1 MRRTFGAVVTA
12 ATAAISVVVVMAPAS
27 AATTPKIS
35 LFAGNGNQATR
46 GPAGNGGKATAAE
59 FYHNSDVAFSASGTA
74 YIADM
79 RDCQVRQVVNGV
91 ISAFAGVGTCVN
103 GGNAGV
109 NTLKHM
115 GGQAAAATIG
125 MPTGVAVDS
134 SGNVYI
140 ADCVRYTGTGT
151 GCQQGNVLKVSTSGV
166 ISIFAGDSLVGN
178 GGTGTAT
185 ATSIGAPWGVRTDGA
200 GDVFFSD
207 VVYNVIREVNTSGIM
222 STVAGNGTAGYAG
235 DGGAATTAEL
245 NDPTGIYVDNS
256 GNLFIADSKNAVIRK
271 VNSSGIISTFAG
283 DGTAGSAGN
292 GGQAVAAELDK
303 PFGVSEDSSGN
314 VYIAD
319 YNAYCVRDVSAT
331 GVIST
336 YAGTCGTS
344 GNTVEGRSPSS
355 VLLEGPSQVVFDPSG
370 NLYINDYAGEQIDEV
385 VGASTGIAPSTPTI
399 SNLPTSAAVGASFTA
414 TVSTN
419 SNGVTSVASNS
430 TSVCTVGANGLTVT
444 DVGAGTC
451 SLTASVAAS
460 STYAAA
466 TGTPQTFT
474 VGPVTPSTPTIS
486 NLPTSAAVG
495 ASFTATVS
503 TNSNGVTS
511 VASNSTSVCTVGANG
526 LTVTDVGA
534 GTCSLTASVAASST
548 YAAATGTP
556 QTFTVGPVTPS
567 TPTISNLPTS
577 AAVGASFTA
586 TVSTNS
592 NGVTSVASN
601 STSVCTVGANGLTVT
616 DVGAGTCSLTASV
629 AASSTYA
636 AATGTPQTFTVGPVT
651 PSTPTISNLPT
662 SAAVGASFTATVS
675 TNSNG
680 VTSVASNSTSVC
692 TVGANGL
699 TVTDVGAGTCSLTAS
714 VAASS
719 TYAAATGTPQTFT
732 VGPVTHTI
740 SLFAGNGNQATRGPA
755 GNGGKA
761 TAAEFY
767 HNSDVA
773 FSASGTAY
781 IADMK
786 DCQVRQVVNGVIS
799 AFAGVGTC
807 VNGGN
812 AGVNTLSGMGGQA
825 AAATIGMPT
834 GVAVDSSGNVYIAVC
849 VDYTGTGPGCQ
860 QGNVLKV
867 STSGVISIFAGDSL
881 VGNGGTGTATATSI
895 GAPWGVRTDGAGDV
909 FFSDVVYN
917 VIREVN
923 TSGIMSTVAGN
934 GTAGY
939 AGDGGAATTAELND
953 PTGIYVDNSGNL
965 FIADSKNAVIRKVNS
980 SGIISTFAGDG
991 TAGSAGNGGQAVAAE
1006 LDKPFGVSEDSSGNV
1021 YIADYNAY
1029 CVRDVS
1035 ATGVISTYAGTCGTS
1050 GNTVEGRS
1058 PSSVLLEGP
1067 SQVVFD
1073 PSGNLYINDYAGEQ
1087 IDEVV
1092 GAQ

>member
-1 MRRTFGAVVTA
+1 
-12 ATAAISVVVVMAPAS
+12 
-27 AATTPKIS
+27 
-35 LFAGNGNQATR
+35 
-46 GPAGNGGKATAAE
+46 
-59 FYHNSDVAFSASGTA
+59 
-74 YIADM
+74 
-79 RDCQVRQVVNGV
+79 
-91 ISAFAGVGTCVN
+91 
-103 GGNAGV
+103 
-109 NTLKHM
+109 M

-125 MPTGVAVDS
+125 MPTGVAIDS

-140 ADCVRYTGTGT
+140 ADCIGYTGTGT
-151 GCQQGNVLKVSTSGV
+151 GCKQGNVLKVSTSGV
-166 ISIFAGDSLVGN
+166 ISIFAGDSTVGN

-185 ATSIGAPWGVRTDGA
+185 ATSIGAPWGVRTDSA

-222 STVAGNGTAGYAG
+222 STVAGNGTAGYTG
-235 DGGAATTAEL
+235 DGGAATSAEL
-245 NDPTGIYVDNS
+245 NDPTGIYVDSS

-283 DGTAGSAGN
+283 NGTAGSTGN
-292 GGQAVAAELDK
+292 GGQATAAELNK
-303 PFGVSEDSSGN
+303 PFGVTEDTSGN

-319 YNAYCVRDVSAT
+319 YNAYCVREVSAT

-344 GNTVEGRSPSS
+344 GTTVEGGSPSS
-355 VLLEGPSQVVFDPSG
+355 VLLAGPSQVVFDPSG

-385 VGASTGIAPSTPTI
+385 AGAESTRSTPTTPTI
-399 SNLPTSAAVGASFTA
+399 SNLPTSATVGGSFTA
-414 TVSTN
+414 TVSTT

-444 DVGAGTC
+444 YVGAGTC

-474 VGPVTPSTPTIS
+474 WRDHRTPTTPTIS
-486 NLPTSAAVG
+486 NLPTSATVG
-495 ASFTATVS
+495 GSFTATVS
-503 TNSNGVTS
+503 TTSNGVTS

-526 LTVTDVGA
+526 LTVTYVGA
-534 GTCSLTASVAASST
+534 GTCSLTASVAASAT

-556 QTFTVGPVTPS
+556 QTFTWHHRDTHHADHLEPPDLRHGRRQLHGDS
-567 TPTISNLPTS
+567 QHDQQRRDL
-577 AAVGASFTA
+577 G
-586 TVSTNS
+586 
-592 NGVTSVASN
+592 GVELDERLHGGGQRPDGDLCRRRDLLAHRL
-601 STSVCTVGANGLTVT
+601 GGRQP
-616 DVGAGTCSLTASV
+616 
-629 AASSTYA
+629 TYA
-636 AATGTPQTFTVGPVT
+636 AATGTPQTF
-651 PSTPTISNLPT
+651 
-662 SAAVGASFTATVS
+662 
-675 TNSNG
+675 
-680 VTSVASNSTSVC
+680 
-692 TVGANGL
+692 
-699 TVTDVGAGTCSLTAS
+699 S
-714 VAASS
+714 VAAANS
-719 TYAAATGTPQTFT
+719 AN
-732 VGPVTHTI
+732 I
-740 SLFAGNGNQATRGPA
+740 SLFAGNGNQATRGPV
-755 GNGGKA
+755 GNGGAA

-807 VNGGN
+807 VNCGN
-812 AGVNTLSGMGGQA
+812 AGVNALNGMGGQA

-834 GVAVDSSGNVYIAVC
+834 GVAVDSSGNVYIADC
-849 VDYTGTGPGCQ
+849 VDYTGTGPGCP

-867 STSGVISIFAGDSL
+867 STSGVISIFAGDST

-895 GAPWGVRTDGAGDV
+895 GAPWGVRTDSAGDV

-939 AGDGGAATTAELND
+939 TGDGGAATSAELDD
-953 PTGIYVDNSGNL
+953 PTGIYVDSSGNL

-980 SGIISTFAGDG
+980 SGIISTFAGNG
-991 TAGSAGNGGQAVAAE
+991 TAGSTGNGGQATAAE
-1006 LDKPFGVSEDSSGNV
+1006 LNKPFGVTEDTSGNV

-1029 CVRDVS
+1029 CVREVS

-1050 GNTVEGRS
+1050 GTTVEGGT
-1058 PSSVLLEGP
+1058 PSSVLLAGP

-1087 IDEVV
+1087 IDVIADA
-1092 GAQ
+1092 G